1 MKGNHNEKKIGTF
14 LKLKRIRDMTTKQ
27 NRKETKMKNLTIKET
42 TEVKYVNG
50 KLTETDK
57 TQFEIVDLNGR
68 MDLGALGMTD
78 IPLEVFKTRQEA
90 EEYINK

>member
-1 MKGNHNEKKIGTF
+1 

>member
-1 MKGNHNEKKIGTF
+1 M
-14 LKLKRIRDMTTKQ
+14 KRIRDMTTKQ